1 MEIRY
6 TRWTP
11 FSHRLTEHGEEGALV
26 DCHLEELY
34 CFTGEEGE

>member
-11 FSHRLTEHGEEGALV
+11 FSHRVTEHGEEGPLM
-26 DCHLEELY
+26 DFHLEELY
-34 CFTGEEGE
+34 CFTKEGWE

>member
-11 FSHRLTEHGEEGALV
+11 FSHRVTEHGEEVALV
-26 DCHLEELY
+26 DFHLEVLY
-34 CFTGEEGE
+34 CFTGEEWE